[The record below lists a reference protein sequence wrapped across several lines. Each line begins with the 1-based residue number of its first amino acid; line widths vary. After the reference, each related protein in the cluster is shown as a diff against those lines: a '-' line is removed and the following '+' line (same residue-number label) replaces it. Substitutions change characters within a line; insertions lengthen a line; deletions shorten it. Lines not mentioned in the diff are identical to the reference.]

1 MAHGLRKTTQRRR
14 SEGIEVNRPADF
26 SSSTEER
33 RREADLSNAIREY
46 IAAHPHAMDT
56 LEGIA
61 EWWMGASARCADFET
76 LARVLERLV
85 QQGLL
90 EEIGSGPRKLYRPER
105 RS

>member
-1 MAHGLRKTTQRRR
+1 
-14 SEGIEVNRPADF
+14 VNRPADSC
-26 SSSTEER
+26 SSAEER

-61 EWWMGASARCADFET
+61 EWWTAGSAGCADLET

-90 EEIGSGPRKLYRPER
+90 EQIGSGPRKLYRPQR